1 MYFIYDTI
9 KFYVMIYKLTVLLG
23 LKYAT
28 NYCDILFYVFF
39 SNKHLP
45 KFASIVYL

>member
-39 SNKHLP
+39 NKHLP
-45 KFASIVYL
+45 KFVSTFYL